1 MSRPTLTVKRWGHGW
16 LHSDLIGIPFT
27 FAVFA
32 ILAISLSLYLVLGED
47 AGLVVGALFFI
58 LALGGLVGLVAM
70 LEGRRRGGTT
80 EGLSRLPVDA
90 PRRVLVIANEG
101 LQDPALRAELCNRG
115 KRIVSEA
122 LLVAPVVA
130 SSRLHALADDVDR
143 ELRAAGQRLA
153 AALEVLTLAG
163 IRATGHADIGQ
174 PMSSLL
180 DGLREFPATEVVM
193 LRGGERGWENAE
205 RFAERVRTELGL
217 TVTEVETTP
226 PTIRAA

>member
-1 MSRPTLTVKRWGHGW
+1 V
-16 LHSDLIGIPFT
+16 
-27 FAVFA
+27 FAV
-32 ILAISLSLYLVLGED
+32 LVISLSLYLVLGED

-58 LALGGLVGLVAM
+58 LALGGLVGLVVM
-70 LEGRRRGGTT
+70 LEGRLRGGST
-80 EGLSRLPVDA
+80 EGVSRLPADS

-101 LQDPALRAELCNRG
+101 LPNPALHAELCGRG
-115 KRIVSEA
+115 KRPVSEA

-143 ELRAAGQRLA
+143 ELRAAGQRLE
-153 AALEVLTLAG
+153 AALEALTRAG
-163 IRATGHADIGQ
+163 IKATGHADIGQ
-174 PMSSLL
+174 PMSSLV

-205 RFAERVRTELGL
+205 RFADRVRTELGL
-217 TVTEVETTP
+217 PVTEVETPP